1 MTSPPAPMVVSAAV
15 IERHGRFL
23 VTRRSEGTHLAGRWE
38 FPGGKC
44 EEGES
49 VEACLAREILEEL
62 AASVSIG
69 AEIYRTTFVYP
80 DRTIELRFFRCE
92 LAGDPVAMMGQD
104 IRWVR
109 REDLHTL
116 EFPPADRELIDLL
129 LGDGS
134 AS

>member
-1 MTSPPAPMVVSAAV
+1 MTSPPAPVVVSAAV

-23 VTRRSEGTHLAGRWE
+23 VTRRIEGTHLAGRWE

-49 VEACLAREILEEL
+49 MEACLAREIREEL

-69 AEIYRTTFVYP
+69 AEIYRTIFAYP

-92 LAGDPVAMMGQD
+92 LAGDPVPMMGQE
-104 IRWVR
+104 IRWVC
-109 REDLHTL
+109 REDLHSL

-129 LGDGS
+129 AGP
-134 AS
+134 